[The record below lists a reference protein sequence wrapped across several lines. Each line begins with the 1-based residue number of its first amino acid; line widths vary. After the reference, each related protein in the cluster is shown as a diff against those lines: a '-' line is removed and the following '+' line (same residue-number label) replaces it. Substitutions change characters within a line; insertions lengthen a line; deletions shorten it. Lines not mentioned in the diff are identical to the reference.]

1 LRPTTA
7 SLQRRGA
14 DALNRFLGRQ
24 AAAQPLGERG
34 MRRLRKAW
42 AAGIACAALIP
53 LAAFGWQQADHR
65 PDWVMSILVTSEA
78 SDESRARADERRAVD
93 DVLRRIARQPR
104 IAIELRSQ
112 RERRIGNGTTFESQR
127 TVVIRSED
135 EAPLTAV
142 KLAEK
147 GVSEAM
153 VSEPRRATR
162 ISDFTL
168 AFVLV
173 AMVMT
178 LATLERSALSDA
190 DPFVIDAPL
199 VVLHLAG
206 LGFLAAGAVVAG
218 RAWNP
223 PLIPFV
229 AVAAA
234 PIALWFARARTYWT
248 SDPVLRPRYA
258 AFACLAAIVGAGW
271 VARWFGVYA

>member
-7 SLQRRGA
+7 SPQRRAA
-14 DALNRFLGRQ
+14 DALNRFLGSQ

-34 MRRLRKAW
+34 MRRLRTAW
-42 AAGIACAALIP
+42 TGGIACAALIP
-53 LAAFGWQQADHR
+53 LAALCWQQADHR
-65 PDWVMSILVTSEA
+65 PAWVMSILVTSE
-78 SDESRARADERRAVD
+78 SKDELRARGDERRAVD
-93 DVLRRIARQPR
+93 DVLRRIARRAR
-104 IAIELRSQ
+104 IAIELRSEN
-112 RERRIGNGTTFESQR
+112 ERRIGDGTTFEMQR

-142 KLAEK
+142 KLAAK
-147 GVSEAM
+147 AVPDAAIG
-153 VSEPRRATR
+153 EPRRATR

-168 AFVLV
+168 MFVLV
-173 AMVMT
+173 AMLMT

-218 RAWNP
+218 RAWNL

-229 AVAAA
+229 VVAAA

-258 AFACLAAIVGAGW
+258 AFACLAVIVGAGW
-271 VARWFGVYA
+271 IARWFGVYA